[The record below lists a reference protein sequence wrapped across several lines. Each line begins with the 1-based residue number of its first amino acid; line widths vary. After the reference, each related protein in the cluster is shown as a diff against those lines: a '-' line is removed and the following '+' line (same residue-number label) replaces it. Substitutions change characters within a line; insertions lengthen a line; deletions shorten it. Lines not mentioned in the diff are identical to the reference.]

1 MVSDSFIFRSG
12 KYQGKTVGLVKK
24 INPSY
29 IDWVL
34 ENKPEMLEEKAVP
47 APKKEKRTYKE
58 VPDDSEVEPKTTLE
72 NNTNFLNEG
81 PNKENNSN

>member
-24 INPSY
+24 MNPSY

-34 ENKPEMLEEKAVP
+34 ENNPKMLKEKA
-47 APKKEKRTYKE
+47 APPEKKDYIRKE
-58 VPDDSEVEPKTTLE
+58 VPDDSDVEPKTTLTD
-72 NNTNFLNEG
+72 NLNFLNEG
-81 PNKENNSN
+81 PNSENKNPN